1 MLGFCNVLGTAVGV
15 AIVGSAVVFM
25 GMCTYLTLGQACY
38 RTCALGTNAPEM
50 ADELFS
56 EAEVGFKLARMR

>member
-1 MLGFCNVLGTAVGV
+1 MLRFCEVLGTAVGV

-38 RTCALGTNAPEM
+38 RTLALGTNGPEM
-50 ADELFS
+50 ADELFK
-56 EAEVGFKLARMR
+56 EAETGFKLARMR